1 MDFVGPVIGERAM
14 YDVANVQKVVEALK
28 ETEAESEANRRLSA
42 RAVELLH
49 QAGVTR
55 IVAPAA
61 YGGYELPVRALVE
74 AERVIAHGSTAA
86 SWVLMVCAAHTFIAG
101 RMPRRGQDE
110 IFGGH
115 PGMLI
120 PGVPS
125 LRGTC
130 QRTKGGY
137 VLNGRWPYASGAD
150 HGDWVLVGCKGIRND
165 AGETCPSQIVV
176 MPKKDVVIDDTWFTL
191 GMRGTGSKDIV
202 LDNTFIPERYA
213 VAMIEAQL
221 GTVPGID
228 SALYRLPIRPALATM
243 LLGTIV
249 GMAERTLRAFIE
261 RTRDRRDVYTGTLKA
276 DSAGMQRRVAEASV
290 EISCAWALT
299 QQNCDLLEDAM
310 RRDPPMPAAKR
321 AQVRW
326 NAAYATDLCRRASNR
341 LFEGAGAGA
350 AHDSHA
356 MQIFFRDMNTASHH
370 AMLDYDTNVEIQGKM
385 LLGVELNDAWV

>member
-1 MDFVGPVIGERAM
+1 MIEAAM
-14 YDVANVQKVVEALK
+14 NAGKIVKALK
-28 ETEAESEANRRLSA
+28 ETEAESEAKRTLSA

-49 QAGVTR
+49 EAGLTR
-55 IVAPAA
+55 IVSPSA

-74 AERVIAHGSTAA
+74 AERVVAHGSTAA

-110 IFGGH
+110 IFGTD

-130 QRTKGGY
+130 QRADGGY

-165 AGETCPSQIVV
+165 AGESCPSLIVV
-176 MPKKDVVIDDTWFTL
+176 MPKAMAVIDDTWFTL
-191 GMRGTGSKDIV
+191 GMRGTGSKDVV
-202 LDNTFIPERYA
+202 LDKVFIPDHYA
-213 VAMIEAQL
+213 IPMIEAQL

-228 SALYRLPIRPALATM
+228 IPLYRLPIRPALATM

-249 GMAERTLRAFIE
+249 GMAERGLQLFIDK
-261 RTRDRRDVYTGTLKA
+261 TRGRRDVYTGAMKA
-276 DSAGMQRRVAEASV
+276 DNPGIQRRVAEASV
-290 EISCAWALT
+290 EIACAWALT
-299 QQNCDLLEDAM
+299 QQNCDLLEQAM
-310 RRDPPMPAAKR
+310 QRDPPMPTAAR

-326 NAAYATDLCRRASNR
+326 NAAYATELCRRACNR

-350 AHDSHA
+350 AHDSHS
-356 MQIFFRDMNTASHH
+356 MQVFFRDMNTATHH
-370 AMLDYDTNVEIQGKM
+370 AMLDFDSNVEIQGKS
-385 LLGVELNDAWV
+385 LLGVEQDDAWV